1 MPSSIQRTK
10 ILSQFSCLGDKCIDT
25 CCQGWSMQVDEPTL
39 RRYREEAPE
48 LLNATESG
56 GLEATTIMRKN
67 SGTGFCVKLEGGLCG
82 IHKKYGDRFLSDAC
96 HFYPRVTRT
105 LGKTVLMTASASCP
119 EIARLAF
126 TMKEGMDFEPA
137 KTDRVPYGMKDY
149 LPPELSSEEA
159 LATHQA
165 FLDAVDDKTVSV
177 ERIVARMVS
186 ASHSMEL
193 LNKKDWPTAAAFYL
207 KNADTRLPEP
217 QRVPEDPFNLL
228 LALAGLIVAS
238 HKIIGG
244 RLKETIAEMEKSLAA
259 TIDWQHMIIIT
270 NEKSFSAWQ
279 RMHTQW
285 QSTFAA
291 RYDTIL
297 RRWLL
302 LQLSMALYPF
312 AGLGATLSERM
323 TIIGVRLATF
333 KLALICASDSYGDAL
348 PEETVVRIAQSLAR
362 FLDHL
367 GEANFSLKIYT
378 ETGWIK
384 ESRLRGLLEI

>member
-1 MPSSIQRTK
+1 MASPIQRTK

-56 GLEATTIMRKN
+56 GVEATTIMRKN
-67 SGTGFCVKLEGGLCG
+67 PGTGFCVKLEGGLCG
-82 IHKKYGDRFLSDAC
+82 VHKKYGDRFLSDAC

-126 TMKEGMDFEPA
+126 TMEEGLAFEAA
-137 KTDRVPYGMKDY
+137 KTDRLPYGMKDY

-159 LATHQA
+159 LAVHQA
-165 FLDAVDDKTVSV
+165 FLDAVNDKTVSF
-177 ERIVARMVS
+177 ERIVARL
-186 ASHSMEL
+186 ASTSRSLEL

-207 KNADTRLPEP
+207 KNADARLPEP
-217 QRVPEDPFNLL
+217 ERVREDPFNLL

-238 HKIIGG
+238 HKVVGA
-244 RLKETIAEMEKSLAA
+244 RLKETIAEMEKALSA
-259 TIDWQHMIIIT
+259 TIDWHHMTIAT
-270 NEKSFSAWQ
+270 DEKSATAWQ
-279 RMHTQW
+279 HIYKGW

-291 RYDTIL
+291 RYDTVL

-302 LQLSMALYPF
+302 LQLSLALYPF
-312 AGLGATLSERM
+312 AGLGTTLSERI

-333 KLALICASDSYGDAL
+333 KLALICASDIYGDAL
-348 PEETVVRIAQSLAR
+348 SEETVVRIAQSLAR

-367 GEANFSLKIYT
+367 GEANFSLKIYA
-378 ETGWIK
+378 ETGWDK
-384 ESRLRGLLEI
+384 ESRLRGLLEP